1 MNDTASTDYKGTEAA
16 RELLAGY
23 PLVIEAPIWWGD
35 MDAFQHVNNTVYF
48 RYFEHARIAYFER
61 VGTLET
67 MEATGIGPILAST
80 DCRFRIPLTY
90 PDRVL
95 IGARSENLEEDRFTM
110 RYAVASQQHGKLA
123 AEGSGLIVTFN
134 YKAGTKA
141 PLPTDLAERIRAFE
155 QGQ

>member
-1 MNDTASTDYKGTEAA
+1 MNDSNTDYDGAQAA
-16 RELLAGY
+16 RELLSEYA
-23 PLVIEAPIWWGD
+23 LVIEAPIWWGD
-35 MDAFQHVNNTVYF
+35 MDAFEHVNNTVYF
-48 RYFEHARIAYFER
+48 RFFEHARIAYFER

-67 MEATGIGPILAST
+67 MQATGIGPILAST

-95 IGARSENLEEDRFTM
+95 IGARSEDIREDRFTM

-141 PLPTDLAERIRAFE
+141 PLPAELAERIRAFE